1 MINQTSTDSLE
12 AFGSCYDKPLHI
24 QKLSFIRHEISASS
38 RKIDILFTFP
48 CEVYVEC
55 PPGLA
60 LLLVAPAEDITDL
73 HTFPLRHNIKLSAG
87 TRFNLIPLASPVT
100 WHLLVPKSCTNPA
113 EDAGLFSFTE
123 ELPSSYTYQP
133 VSVPFYLKQILDCWF
148 TRQTDACRLMK
159 AAHKFYELIYV
170 YEGSLTITLA
180 SGTHSLYAHDLIIYH
195 SDDADIQLGAGCSYL
210 TVVFDVSQKK
220 HLYILDHVFHCT
232 SEMQQILWKLL
243 IESPEH
249 SYYTRTLMLCYL
261 QEVLLLLMQFY
272 ETRNHKTLL
281 SDNKAAQND
290 LLSEILVYMNKHLT
304 EQVTMEEI
312 CHEFY
317 ISRSTLQTLFKTH
330 LNTSPKNYLLNIK
343 LQKSKELI
351 RENQYTISEI
361 AYKLGFSSIHY
372 FSRFFKK
379 YFNTTPSAY
388 ARKAVKNE
396 SSAQSDL

>member
-1 MINQTSTDSLE
+1 MINQSSTDSLA

-24 QKLSFIRHEISASS
+24 KKLNLVRYKVSTSS
-38 RKIDILFTFP
+38 RKIDVLFTFP
-48 CEVYVEC
+48 CDVYIEC

-60 LLLVAPAEDITDL
+60 LLLIASAEDITAL
-73 HTFPLRHNIKLSAG
+73 HTFPLRHNMKLAAG
-87 TRFNLIPLASPVT
+87 TRFNLIPLSAPLT
-100 WHLLVPKSCTNPA
+100 WYILVSKSNVMSEECTYI
-113 EDAGLFSFTE
+113 LSFTE
-123 ELPSSYTYQP
+123 RLPSPYTYQP
-133 VSVPFYLKQILDCWF
+133 VFVPFYLRQILDCWF
-148 TRQTDACRLMK
+148 TKQADTCHLIIPS
-159 AAHKFYELIYV
+159 HKFYKLIYV
-170 YEGSLTITLA
+170 YEGSLDILLT
-180 SGTHSLYAHDLIIYH
+180 SGSYSLNAHDLLIYRSGTSELH
-195 SDDADIQLGAGCSYL
+195 LHAGCAYL
-210 TVVFDVSQKK
+210 SVVFDVYQKN
-220 HLYILDHVFHCT
+220 HLYILEHIFHCT

-243 IESPEH
+243 IESTEH

-281 SDNKAAQND
+281 TDNKIAQND

-304 EQVTMEEI
+304 EQITMEKI

-317 ISRSTLQTLFKTH
+317 ISRSTLQMLFKTH

-351 RENQYTISEI
+351 RENHYTISEI

-372 FSRFFKK
+372 FSRLFKK

-388 ARKAVKNE
+388 AKKAAKNE
-396 SSAQSDL
+396 NSQQSDL